1 MPAPAVAPPSTG
13 EPAPADAALRRLRRG
28 RCLVLT
34 APSLAAEAERL
45 GLLEPHGLAS
55 LLVRAD
61 PGPLGRAPSACT
73 TLADGRRL
81 HLRPVRRGGLLAG
94 LWRGRVL
101 GLARP
106 RSELRVTARLAAAGA
121 PVARP
126 AFVAGERGWIL
137 WRAAF
142 ATWWEPGAR
151 DARAFLAAGPAPAR
165 VARAAAAAGAALR
178 RFHDAGGRH
187 ADLHAGNLLLRE
199 AASGCTALLVDL
211 DRARC
216 GRPPPASVRLAEMM
230 RLHRSLV
237 KLGLAS
243 RVGAR
248 GCAAF
253 LRAYT
258 GGDRRLRRAL
268 RRHLP
273 RELRRLRLHRAGWRS
288 VRYLSFAWTQSRTAR
303 SAATSSSIARTRTS
317 TPAAQAGWI
326 FGASFSVV
334 TQRRAAR
341 ERSARSPGR

>member
-1 MPAPAVAPPSTG
+1 MPAPAVAPPSADG
-13 EPAPADAALRRLRRG
+13 PEPAGPALRRG
-28 RCLVLT
+28 RCLVL
-34 APSLAAEAERL
+34 APPSLAAEAERL
-45 GLLEPHGLAS
+45 GLLEPDGLAR
-55 LLVRAD
+55 LLARAE
-61 PGPLGRAPSACT
+61 PGPTGRARSACVS
-73 TLADGRRL
+73 LADGRRL

-94 LWRGRVL
+94 LWRGGVL

-106 RSELRVTARLAAAGA
+106 RAELRVAARLAAAGA

-126 AFVAGERGWIL
+126 ALVVGERGRIL
-137 WRAAF
+137 WSAAV

-151 DARAFLAAGPAPAR
+151 DARDFLAAGPAPAR

-199 AASGCTALLVDL
+199 EASGCTALLVDL

-230 RLHRSLV
+230 RLLRSLV
-237 KLGLAS
+237 KLGLAA
-243 RVGAR
+243 RVGPR

-273 RELRRLRLHRAGWRS
+273 GELRRLRLHRAGYRLG
-288 VRYLSFAWTQSRTAR
+288 YLRRAWIQSRTPR
-303 SAATSSSIARTRTS
+303 SSATSSSIARTRTS
-317 TPAAQAGWI
+317 APAAQAGWI
-326 FGASFSVV
+326 LGASFSVV
-334 TQRRAAR
+334 TQTRAAR
-341 ERSARSPGR
+341 ARPARSPGR